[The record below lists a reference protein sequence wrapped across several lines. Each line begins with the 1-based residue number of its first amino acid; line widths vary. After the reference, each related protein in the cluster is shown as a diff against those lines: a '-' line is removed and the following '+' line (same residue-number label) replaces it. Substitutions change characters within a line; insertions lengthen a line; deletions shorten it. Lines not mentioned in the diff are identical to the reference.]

1 MRQGAVLLRTL
12 GAAVVTVTFVLP
24 LLFMV
29 TGSLREPQLPP
40 PRTPQLLPD
49 PLGLGSYERAFDLVD
64 LGRYA
69 LNSLFVAAM
78 VAPLSVLV
86 ASLAG
91 FALVGLSGRVTRLVV
106 VASVVAL
113 MIPAT
118 ALIVPRFTLFRALG
132 VTDTYVP
139 LVAPALLA
147 TSPLYVLALRLG
159 LPAPPGRSL
168 RRVPAGGHVAVRDL
182 VADGDA
188 ARAPGDGRRG
198 RARVRDQLGQ
208 LPRPARLPVR
218 PGPLHAAARPPC
230 PRRARSHRLP
240 ASCSR
245 VRLLPPRRSWQCSSW
260 RSAGSSPSTGGRNG
274 SAVDGDRPRRLRG
287 DRGRVWRRRRRG
299 RRRRT
304 GPVPRLRRAGGAE
317 GVPRRRRGLPRGAS
331 PTTHRRADRGHRPH
345 GSDHASSRRRSPA
358 ARPPTSS

>member
-1 MRQGAVLLRTL
+1 MRQGAVLLRAL
-12 GAAVVTVTFVLP
+12 GAAVVTVTFALP

-49 PLGLGSYERAFDLVD
+49 PLGLGSYGRAFDLVD

-91 FALVGLSGRVTRLVV
+91 FALLGLSGRVTRLVV

-147 TSPLYVLALRLG
+147 TSPLYVLVFAWAFRRLPGDLYDACRLAGMSPFAIWWRMAMPLVRPVTVGVGVLAFVISWGNFLDPLVYLYDPDLYTLPLG
-159 LPAPPGRSL
+159 LRALAELDRTDYPVLLAGAVVATAP
-168 RRVPAGGHVAVRDL
+168 VVAVFL
-182 VADGDA
+182 VAQ
-188 ARAPGDGRRG
+188 RWFLTEYRG
-198 RARVRDQLGQ
+198 SQWLSG
-208 LPRPARLPVR
+208 
-218 PGPLHAAARPPC
+218 
-230 PRRARSHRLP
+230 
-240 ASCSR
+240 
-245 VRLLPPRRSWQCSSW
+245 
-260 RSAGSSPSTGGRNG
+260 
-274 SAVDGDRPRRLRG
+274 
-287 DRGRVWRRRRRG
+287 
-299 RRRRT
+299 
-304 GPVPRLRRAGGAE
+304 
-317 GVPRRRRGLPRGAS
+317 
-331 PTTHRRADRGHRPH
+331 
-345 GSDHASSRRRSPA
+345 
-358 ARPPTSS
+358 

>member
-1 MRQGAVLLRTL
+1 MRQGAVLLRAL
-12 GAAVVTVTFVLP
+12 GAAVVTVTFALP

-40 PRTPQLLPD
+40 PRTPELLPD
-49 PLGLGSYERAFDLVD
+49 PLGLGSYDRAFDLVD

-91 FALVGLSGRVTRLVV
+91 FALLGLSGRVTRLVV

-147 TSPLYVLALRLG
+147 TSPLYVLVFAWAFRRLPGDLYDACRLAGMSPFAIWWRMAMPLVRPVTVGVGVLAFVISWGNFLDPLVYLYDPDLYTLPLG
-159 LPAPPGRSL
+159 LRALAELDRTDYPVLLAGAVVATAP
-168 RRVPAGGHVAVRDL
+168 VVAVFL
-182 VADGDA
+182 VAQ
-188 ARAPGDGRRG
+188 RWF
-198 RARVRDQLGQ
+198 LTEYK
-208 LPRPARLPVR
+208 
-218 PGPLHAAARPPC
+218 
-230 PRRARSHRLP
+230 
-240 ASCSR
+240 
-245 VRLLPPRRSWQCSSW
+245 
-260 RSAGSSPSTGGRNG
+260 GSQWLSG
-274 SAVDGDRPRRLRG
+274 
-287 DRGRVWRRRRRG
+287 
-299 RRRRT
+299 
-304 GPVPRLRRAGGAE
+304 
-317 GVPRRRRGLPRGAS
+317 
-331 PTTHRRADRGHRPH
+331 
-345 GSDHASSRRRSPA
+345 
-358 ARPPTSS
+358 

>member
-49 PLGLGSYERAFDLVD
+49 PLGLGSYDRAFDLLD

-69 LNSLFVAAM
+69 LNSLFVAAL

-91 FALVGLSGRVTRLVV
+91 FALLGLSGRVTRLVV

-147 TSPLYVLALRLG
+147 TSPLYVLLFAWAFRRLPGDLYDACRLAGMSPFAIWWRMAMPLVRPVTVGVGVLAFVISWGNFLDPLVYLYDPDLYTLPLG
-159 LPAPPGRSL
+159 LRALAELDRTDYPVLLAGAVVATAP
-168 RRVPAGGHVAVRDL
+168 VVAVFL
-182 VADGDA
+182 VAQ
-188 ARAPGDGRRG
+188 RWFLTEYRG
-198 RARVRDQLGQ
+198 SQWLSG
-208 LPRPARLPVR
+208 
-218 PGPLHAAARPPC
+218 
-230 PRRARSHRLP
+230 
-240 ASCSR
+240 
-245 VRLLPPRRSWQCSSW
+245 
-260 RSAGSSPSTGGRNG
+260 
-274 SAVDGDRPRRLRG
+274 
-287 DRGRVWRRRRRG
+287 
-299 RRRRT
+299 
-304 GPVPRLRRAGGAE
+304 
-317 GVPRRRRGLPRGAS
+317 
-331 PTTHRRADRGHRPH
+331 
-345 GSDHASSRRRSPA
+345 
-358 ARPPTSS
+358 

>member
-1 MRQGAVLLRTL
+1 MRHGGGFLRAL

-49 PLGLGSYERAFDLVD
+49 PLGLGSYDRAFDLLD

-91 FALVGLSGRVTRLVV
+91 FALLGLSGRVTRLVV

-147 TSPLYVLALRLG
+147 TSPLYVLLFAWAFRRLPGDLYDACRLAGMSPFAIWWRMAMPLVRPVTVGVGVLAFVISWGNFLDPLVYLYDPDLYTLPLG
-159 LPAPPGRSL
+159 LRALAELDRTDYPVLLAGAVVATAP
-168 RRVPAGGHVAVRDL
+168 VVAVFL
-182 VADGDA
+182 VAQ
-188 ARAPGDGRRG
+188 RWFLTEYRG
-198 RARVRDQLGQ
+198 SQWLSG
-208 LPRPARLPVR
+208 
-218 PGPLHAAARPPC
+218 
-230 PRRARSHRLP
+230 
-240 ASCSR
+240 
-245 VRLLPPRRSWQCSSW
+245 
-260 RSAGSSPSTGGRNG
+260 
-274 SAVDGDRPRRLRG
+274 
-287 DRGRVWRRRRRG
+287 
-299 RRRRT
+299 
-304 GPVPRLRRAGGAE
+304 
-317 GVPRRRRGLPRGAS
+317 
-331 PTTHRRADRGHRPH
+331 
-345 GSDHASSRRRSPA
+345 
-358 ARPPTSS
+358 

>member
-1 MRQGAVLLRTL
+1 MRQGAVLLRAL
-12 GAAVVTVTFVLP
+12 GAAVVTVTFALP

-49 PLGLGSYERAFDLVD
+49 PLGLGSYGRAFDLVD

-91 FALVGLSGRVTRLVV
+91 FALLGLSGRVTRLVV

-147 TSPLYVLALRLG
+147 TSPLYVLVFAWAFRRLPGDLYDACRLAGMSPFAIWWRMAMPLVRPVTVGVGVLAFVISWGNFLDPLVYLYDPDLYTLPLG
-159 LPAPPGRSL
+159 LRALAELDRTDYPVLLAGAVVATAP
-168 RRVPAGGHVAVRDL
+168 VVAVFL
-182 VADGDA
+182 VAQ
-188 ARAPGDGRRG
+188 RWFLTEYRG
-198 RARVRDQLGQ
+198 SQWLG
-208 LPRPARLPVR
+208 
-218 PGPLHAAARPPC
+218 G
-230 PRRARSHRLP
+230 
-240 ASCSR
+240 
-245 VRLLPPRRSWQCSSW
+245 
-260 RSAGSSPSTGGRNG
+260 
-274 SAVDGDRPRRLRG
+274 
-287 DRGRVWRRRRRG
+287 
-299 RRRRT
+299 
-304 GPVPRLRRAGGAE
+304 
-317 GVPRRRRGLPRGAS
+317 
-331 PTTHRRADRGHRPH
+331 
-345 GSDHASSRRRSPA
+345 
-358 ARPPTSS
+358 